1 MQQGAKIDST
11 VRKGDGVTRIA
22 LVTGGA
28 KRMGR
33 AICLQLAA
41 QGYGLVIHYWK
52 SQEEANQTRADCLS
66 AGAAFAETVC
76 GDLSNSL
83 FRAGLIK
90 QVTNKVGRI
99 DLLVNSASLFEYD
112 DASSF
117 RSERFAAHLQS
128 NYLAPVELTMALHQ
142 QMLASAS
149 QAHVVT
155 LLDQKVFN
163 LNTDYMSYTL
173 AKLASHAAIRYLA
186 QCCAPVLRVNAIAPG
201 VTLVSGDM
209 SATDF
214 VKAHEIAALGRSS
227 TPDDIAASVLFLDA
241 SCAITGQTLAVD
253 GGQHLVPRGRD
264 VAFGV

>member
-1 MQQGAKIDST
+1 M
-11 VRKGDGVTRIA
+11 TRIA

-28 KRMGR
+28 KRIGR

-41 QGYGLVIHYWK
+41 RGYGLAIHYLT
-52 SQEEANQTRADCLS
+52 SRQEAEQTRADCLG
-66 AGAAFAETVC
+66 AGAAFVDMVC
-76 GDLSNSL
+76 GDLSDPH
-83 FRAGLIK
+83 FRAGLIQ
-90 QVTNKVGRI
+90 QVTAAVGRI

-112 DASSF
+112 EASSF
-117 RSERFAAHLQS
+117 TPERFAAHLQS
-128 NYLAPVELTMALHQ
+128 NYLAPVELTMALHRQ
-142 QMLASAS
+142 ALEAAG

-163 LNTDYMSYTL
+163 LNTDYVSYTL
-173 AKLASHAAIRYLA
+173 AKLASHASIRYLA
-186 QCCAPVLRVNAIAPG
+186 QCCAPALRVNAIAPG

-214 VKAHEIAALGRSS
+214 DKAHGVAALGRSS
-227 TPDDIAASVLFLDA
+227 TPEDIAASVFFLDA
-241 SCAITGQTLAVD
+241 SDAITGQTLAVD

>member
-1 MQQGAKIDST
+1 
-11 VRKGDGVTRIA
+11 VTRIA

-28 KRMGR
+28 KRIGR

-41 QGYGLVIHYWK
+41 RGYGLAIHYRT
-52 SQEEANQTRADCLS
+52 SRQEAEQTRADCLS

-76 GDLSNSL
+76 GDLSDPQC
-83 FRAGLIK
+83 RAGLIK
-90 QVTNKVGRI
+90 QVTATVGRI

-112 DASSF
+112 EASSF
-117 RSERFAAHLQS
+117 TPERFAAHLKS
-128 NYLAPVELTMALHQ
+128 NYLAPVELTMALHRQ
-142 QMLASAS
+142 ALDAAG

-155 LLDQKVFN
+155 LLDQKIFN
-163 LNTDYMSYTL
+163 LNTDYVSYTL
-173 AKLASHAAIRYLA
+173 AKLASHASIRYLA
-186 QCCAPVLRVNAIAPG
+186 QCCAPALRVNAIAPG

-214 VKAHEIAALGRSS
+214 DKAHGVAALGRSS
-227 TPDDIAASVLFLDA
+227 TPEDIAASVFFLDA
-241 SCAITGQTLAVD
+241 SDIITGQTLAVD